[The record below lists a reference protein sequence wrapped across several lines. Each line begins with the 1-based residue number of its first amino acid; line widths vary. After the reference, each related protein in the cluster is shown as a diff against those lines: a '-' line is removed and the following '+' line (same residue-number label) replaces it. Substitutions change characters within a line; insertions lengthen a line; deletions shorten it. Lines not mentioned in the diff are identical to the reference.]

1 MELSNESKEN
11 SSALWNKV
19 VNHRFVSELG
29 EGTLDARAFN
39 TYFDQDYL
47 FLRDWVILLSMAS
60 AKSQSFDSARQ
71 TVGFLHLGLGG
82 EEGLFRKAFVERGL
96 SDADVLRIQYNQTSL
111 AYSGYLRKWAYEGS
125 FLEVIAVLLA
135 VEWPYLIWAK
145 RLINEGKHP
154 ENYYYQTWIDIHASD
169 EMLGFVNWMIA
180 TLDNADI
187 TQKEILNVK
196 QIFHDVLRY
205 EVMFFDM
212 AYEEES
218 WPVR

>member
-1 MELSNESKEN
+1 MKLSNESKKNVSE
-11 SSALWNKV
+11 LWDKV
-19 VNHRFVSELG
+19 VNHRFVLELG
-29 EGTLDARAFN
+29 EGTLDARVFD

-47 FLRDWVILLSMAS
+47 FLRDWVILLSMAA
-60 AKSQSFDSARQ
+60 AKSQSFDSARH
-71 TVGFLHLGLGG
+71 TVGFLYLGLGG
-82 EEGLFRKAFVERGL
+82 EEGLFRKAFNERGL
-96 SDADVLRIQYNQTSL
+96 SDEDVLGIQYKQTPL
-111 AYSGYLRKWAYEGS
+111 AYSGYLRKWAHEGS

-135 VEWPYLIWAK
+135 VEWPYLVWAK
-145 RLINEGKHP
+145 RLTKEGKTP

-169 EMLGFVNWMIA
+169 EMSGFVNWMIE
-180 TLDNADI
+180 TLDNGDL